1 MGGNVE
7 DAASADVVAEG
18 LFGEVL
24 VEEFGA
30 GVDAVFGGGIGADD
44 RIDFGFDGG
53 EGVESGDR
61 LGESE
66 SEDG

>member
-1 MGGNVE
+1 ME
-7 DAASADVVAEG
+7 DAASADVVSEG

-24 VEEFGA
+24 IEEFETW
-30 GVDAVFGGGIGADD
+30 VDAVFGREIGADD
-44 RIDFGFDGG
+44 LIDFGFDGG

-66 SEDG
+66 DG